1 LSDLAGMTEA
11 RQWGEATARDLALY
25 KQGKLAW
32 KDIDPGCLLYGPPGT
47 GKTTY
52 AKALAVTCGVAL
64 VATSFSEWQ
73 SANEGHLGT
82 TMSAMKEAFDRAVKL
97 APCVLFIDELDSIP
111 KRGGKQQAEYW
122 TSFVNALL
130 KEFDR
135 IAEANGVIVVGAC
148 NHPELLDPALVRSG
162 RMDRK
167 IGIPM
172 PSVADLAGII
182 RFHLGATDCAAIGD
196 TPFSNPIARIALL
209 CAGMS
214 GADVEKTVRGARRVA
229 RNKGRSITETDFNE
243 VLDPPS
249 KRPDQA
255 TQTRIAIHEAGH
267 VVAALKLK
275 VSSEIT
281 ASLISRDSS
290 CGHIALRGGSVCKT
304 QKDIDNLIVVALA
317 GRAAEEMACGTASEL
332 SGGDNKDSDLA
343 RATRLA
349 SDAITKFGFSKHG
362 RLHWHAAANH
372 ENVALRAGPLAE
384 ELKLMLDYAYQHAKS
399 LMEDQSQLVRKIA
412 EALLERRA
420 LSHADILS
428 IASDDGWSGYSG
440 PAQVQYAPGYGE
452 DQRTPTH
459 RPFQL
464 APPPVQQSWSPPI
477 PVRAPLAR
485 QIAPPRPPVRGPLQ
499 PLGRS

>member
-1 LSDLAGMTEA
+1 M
-11 RQWGEATARDLALY
+11 
-25 KQGKLAW
+25 
-32 KDIDPGCLLYGPPGT
+32 
-47 GKTTY
+47 
-52 AKALAVTCGVAL
+52 
-64 VATSFSEWQ
+64 
-73 SANEGHLGT
+73 
-82 TMSAMKEAFDRAVKL
+82 
-97 APCVLFIDELDSIP
+97 LFIDELDSIP
-111 KRGGKQQAEYW
+111 KRGGKGNANYW
-122 TSFVNALL
+122 TPLVNAVL
-130 KEFDR
+130 KEFDGV
-135 IAEANGVIVVGAC
+135 AEAKGVIVVGAC

-162 RMDRK
+162 RMDRM

-182 RFHLGATDCAAIGD
+182 RFHLGATDSAAIGG
-196 TPFSNPIARIALL
+196 TPHSDPIARIALL

-214 GADVEKTVRGARRVA
+214 GADVEKTVRGARRIA
-229 RNKGRSITETDFNE
+229 RNNGRPITESDFNE
-243 VLDPPS
+243 LLDPPS

-317 GRAAEEMACGTASEL
+317 GRAAEELACGTASEL

-384 ELKLMLDYAYQHAKS
+384 ELKLMLDYAYQRAKS
-399 LMEDQSQLVRKIA
+399 LMEDQRS
-412 EALLERRA
+412 
-420 LSHADILS
+420 SC
-428 IASDDGWSGYSG
+428 
-440 PAQVQYAPGYGE
+440 AQNRGGA
-452 DQRTPTH
+452 H
-459 RPFQL
+459 RETS
-464 APPPVQQSWSPPI
+464 A
-477 PVRAPLAR
+477 LAR
-485 QIAPPRPPVRGPLQ
+485 RHPQYRIG
-499 PLGRS
+499 